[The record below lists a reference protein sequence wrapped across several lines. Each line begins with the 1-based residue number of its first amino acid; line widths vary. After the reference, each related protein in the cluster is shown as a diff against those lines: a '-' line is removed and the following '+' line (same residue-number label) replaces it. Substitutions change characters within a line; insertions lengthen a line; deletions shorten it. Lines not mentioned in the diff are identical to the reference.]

1 MSKYFINNFESS
13 DLPNKL
19 GITDHNEINQL
30 ELIGFLKAQERAI
43 DELDT
48 TTVFTNDYLYQLHQ
62 DAFSELYEFAG
73 KLRTV
78 NLSKDDFTF
87 APALTLHNSMQ
98 LFQQEYLDPINN
110 RNWNDEEEL
119 LIHLA
124 KLHAELLFVH
134 PFREGNGR
142 IIRLFTDMIAIA
154 KTGKGLNFDYI
165 NQDNNFKY
173 YKTAVQQAAVS
184 NFEPM
189 IELFRRMES

>member
-1 MSKYFINNFESS
+1 MSKYFINTFESS
-13 DLPNKL
+13 DLPNKR
-19 GITDHNEINQL
+19 GITDQDEINQL
-30 ELIGFLKAQERAI
+30 ELIGFLKARDRAI

-48 TTVFTNDYLYQLHQ
+48 TTVFTNEYLYQLHR

-78 NLSKDDFTF
+78 NLSKDNFSF
-87 APALTLHNSMQ
+87 APALTLENSMQ
-98 LFQQEYLDPINN
+98 IFQQEYLDPINN
-110 RNWNDEEEL
+110 TGWENENDL

-124 KLHAELLFVH
+124 KLHAELLFIH

-154 KTGKGLNFDYI
+154 KREKELNFDFI
-165 NQDNNFKY
+165 NQGDNFEQ

-184 NFEPM
+184 NFDPM
-189 IELFRRMES
+189 IELFSRMEL

>member
-1 MSKYFINNFESS
+1 MSKYFINNFEST

-19 GITDHNEINQL
+19 GITNQEEINEL
-30 ELIGFLKAQERAI
+30 ELIGFLKAQEYAI
-43 DELDT
+43 DGLDIHT
-48 TTVFTNDYLYQLHQ
+48 TFTNEYLYDLHRV
-62 DAFSELYEFAG
+62 AFGELYEFAG

-78 NLSKDDFTF
+78 NLSKDDFAF
-87 APALTLHNSMQ
+87 APAMTLHNAME

-110 RNWNDEEEL
+110 KEWNNEKEL

-124 KLHAELLFVH
+124 KLHAELLFIH

-142 IIRLFTDMIAIA
+142 IIRLFTDIIAIA
-154 KTGKGLNFDYI
+154 KRGRELNFNYI
-165 NQDNNFKY
+165 NQNNNFEY

-189 IELFRRMES
+189 IKLFTRMES

>member
-1 MSKYFINNFESS
+1 MSKYFINNFEAS

-19 GITDHNEINQL
+19 GITDQDEINQL
-30 ELIGFLKAQERAI
+30 ELIGFLKARDRAI

-48 TTVFTNDYLYQLHQ
+48 ATVFTNNYLYQLHK

-78 NLSKDDFTF
+78 NLSKDNFSF
-87 APALTLHNSMQ
+87 APALTLENSMQ
-98 LFQQEYLDPINN
+98 IFQQEYLNPINN
-110 RNWNDEEEL
+110 IAWESEQDL
-119 LIHLA
+119 LTHLA
-124 KLHAELLFVH
+124 TLHAELLFIH

-154 KTGKGLNFDYI
+154 KRGEELNFNFI
-165 NQDNNFKY
+165 NRGDNFEQ

-184 NFEPM
+184 NFNPM
-189 IELFRRMES
+189 IELFNRMES

>member
-1 MSKYFINNFESS
+1 MSKYFINNFEAS

-19 GITDHNEINQL
+19 GITNQDEINQL
-30 ELIGFLKAQERAI
+30 ELIGFLKARDRAI

-48 TTVFTNDYLYQLHQ
+48 ATVFTNNYLYQLHK

-78 NLSKDDFTF
+78 NLSKDNFSF
-87 APALTLHNSMQ
+87 APALTLENSMQ
-98 LFQQEYLDPINN
+98 IFQQEYLDPINN
-110 RNWNDEEEL
+110 TGWDSEKSL
-119 LIHLA
+119 LTHLA
-124 KLHAELLFVH
+124 KLHAELLFIH

-154 KTGKGLNFDYI
+154 KREKELNFDFI
-165 NQDNNFKY
+165 NQGDNFEQ

-184 NFEPM
+184 NFDPM
-189 IELFRRMES
+189 IELFNRMES